1 MTDVTDLKQVK
12 VSKITLGLILSVAVT
27 SGVVVWNAASIAG
40 RIDDLEKQV
49 QVIEGNTGTDST
61 VLAKL
66 DEISTGVLEN
76 SSSIDNLTA
85 ARLDD
90 LSRFTPSLIT
100 EAIASDLKEVKGM
113 VNSLDTSW
121 VTTELDVVWHEIDTI
136 MMATANVLNRIDLA
150 EEAIKSKAWG
160 EKFYDNNE

>member
-12 VSKITLGLILSVAVT
+12 VSRITLGLIMSVAIT

-66 DEISTGVLEN
+66 DEISQGVMEN
-76 SSSIDNLTA
+76 AGGLDDLRS
-85 ARLDD
+85 ARVDD
-90 LSRFTPSLIT
+90 LSRFTPAHITSAMAADLELIKSDVD
-100 EAIASDLKEVKGM
+100 EMKDIIAGLGWIPIEINALHERVDIAEGAI
-113 VNSLDTSW
+113 
-121 VTTELDVVWHEIDTI
+121 
-136 MMATANVLNRIDLA
+136 R
-150 EEAIKSKAWG
+150 SKAWG
-160 EKFYDNNE
+160 EDYYWDNSELRG

>member
-12 VSKITLGLILSVAVT
+12 VSRITLGLIVSVAIT

-66 DEISTGVLEN
+66 DEISQGVMEN
-76 SSSIDNLTA
+76 ADGLDDLRS
-85 ARLDD
+85 ARVDD
-90 LSRFTPSLIT
+90 LSRFTPAHIT
-100 EAIASDLKEVKGM
+100 SAMAADVEIIRDDVDEMKEIIASM
-113 VNSLDTSW
+113 AW
-121 VTTELDVVWHEIDTI
+121 VPSEFSTI
-136 MMATANVLNRIDLA
+136 WDRIYLA
-150 EEAIKSKAWG
+150 EEAIQSKNWG
-160 EKFYDNNE
+160 KDFYEENE

>member
-1 MTDVTDLKQVK
+1 MTEVTVLKQIK
-12 VSKITLGLILSVAVT
+12 VSKITLGLIMSVAIT

-66 DEISTGVLEN
+66 DEISAGVLEN
-76 SSSIDNLTA
+76 SGAIDNLTA

-100 EAIASDLKEVKGM
+100 EAIASDL
-113 VNSLDTSW
+113 
-121 VTTELDVVWHEIDTI
+121 
-136 MMATANVLNRIDLA
+136 
-150 EEAIKSKAWG
+150 
-160 EKFYDNNE
+160 

>member
-12 VSKITLGLILSVAVT
+12 VSRITLGLIMSVAIT

-66 DEISTGVLEN
+66 DEISQGVMEN
-76 SSSIDNLTA
+76 AGGLDDLRS
-85 ARLDD
+85 ARVDD
-90 LSRFTPSLIT
+90 LSRFTPAHIT
-100 EAIASDLKEVKGM
+100 SAMAADLEVIRNDVDEMKEIIASM
-113 VNSLDTSW
+113 AW
-121 VTTELDVVWHEIDTI
+121 VPSEFSTI
-136 MMATANVLNRIDLA
+136 WDRIYLA
-150 EEAIKSKAWG
+150 EEAIQSKAWG
-160 EKFYDNNE
+160 EKFYNENE

>member
-12 VSKITLGLILSVAVT
+12 VSRITLGLIMSVAIT

-66 DEISTGVLEN
+66 DEISQGVMEN
-76 SSSIDNLTA
+76 AGGLDDLRS
-85 ARLDD
+85 ARVDD
-90 LSRFTPSLIT
+90 LSRFTPAHIT
-100 EAIASDLKEVKGM
+100 SAMAADLEVIRDDVDEMKEIIASM
-113 VNSLDTSW
+113 AW
-121 VTTELDVVWHEIDTI
+121 VPSEFSTI
-136 MMATANVLNRIDLA
+136 WDRIYLA
-150 EEAIKSKAWG
+150 EEAIQSKAWG
-160 EKFYDNNE
+160 EKFYNENE

>member
-12 VSKITLGLILSVAVT
+12 VSRITLGLIMSVAIT

-66 DEISTGVLEN
+66 DEISQGVMEN
-76 SSSIDNLTA
+76 AGGLDDLRS
-85 ARLDD
+85 ARVDD
-90 LSRFTPSLIT
+90 LSRFTPSHVTSAMAADVEIIRDDVD
-100 EAIASDLKEVKGM
+100 EMKEIIASM
-113 VNSLDTSW
+113 AW
-121 VTTELDVVWHEIDTI
+121 VPSEFSTI
-136 MMATANVLNRIDLA
+136 WDRKYLA
-150 EEAIKSKAWG
+150 EEAIKSKNWG
-160 EKFYDNNE
+160 KDFYEENE

>member
-12 VSKITLGLILSVAVT
+12 VSRITLGLIMSVAIT

-66 DEISTGVLEN
+66 DEISQGVMEN
-76 SSSIDNLTA
+76 ADG
-85 ARLDD
+85 LDD
-90 LSRFTPSLIT
+90 LRSASCLLYTSPSPR
-100 EAIASDLKEVKGM
+100 D
-113 VNSLDTSW
+113 
-121 VTTELDVVWHEIDTI
+121 
-136 MMATANVLNRIDLA
+136 
-150 EEAIKSKAWG
+150 
-160 EKFYDNNE
+160 